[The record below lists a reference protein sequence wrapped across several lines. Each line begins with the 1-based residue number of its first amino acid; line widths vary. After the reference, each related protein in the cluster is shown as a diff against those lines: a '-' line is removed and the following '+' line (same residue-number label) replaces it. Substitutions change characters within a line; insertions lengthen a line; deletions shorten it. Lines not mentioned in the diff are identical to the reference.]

1 MQWIVNLNGGRLK
14 FEVTFENIGKGI
26 KWEHDLQKSLE
37 QESRLKQVE
46 HEKEK
51 HHRRF
56 SLHE

>member
-26 KWEHDLQKSLE
+26 KREHDLQKSLE